1 MYVNSKIFLTPVNPF
16 VHITLSLMKLLSKEI
31 FISLHTG
38 KNGYPK
44 QNLNIPHPNE
54 NSCHSTRAKNRYPKQ
69 NLKFP
74 YPNEYSCHSTLGH
87 DYSSDSTRALLPSQG
102 EPACVP
108 VSKIWLL
115 SVRPRRADGY
125 YIYLR
130 SRMCLCSLLLISQT
144 H

>member
-1 MYVNSKIFLTPVNPF
+1 
-16 VHITLSLMKLLSKEI
+16 MKLLSKEI

-74 YPNEYSCHSTLGH
+74 YPNEYSCNSTL
-87 DYSSDSTRALLPSQG
+87 TRIFLPLHTYTNIHLTPHG
-102 EPACVP
+102 LCPPLRGGPACVP
-108 VSKIWLL
+108 VYHILPFI
-115 SVRPRRADGY
+115 SVLVHF
-125 YIYLR
+125 IV
-130 SRMCLCSLLLISQT
+130 LLLPKSESLRLQLKRMWHSFFHIST
-144 H
+144 TFLCE